1 MPKVSVLTPIYN
13 TEPEHLR
20 QAIESILNQTFTD
33 FEFIILNDRPW
44 NTEIEDIVLAYKDA
58 RIKYVKNDKNIGISK
73 SRNKLLSL
81 ASGEYLAIFDHDDIS
96 LPTRLEKQVDFLD
109 KNPMVGVVSSNT
121 EWFPGHHKTNHPS
134 DNLEIKKHLMF
145 ADVVDIL
152 NVKCDPGLYS
162 LLDKRDGILRGY
174 HMGGTWVSI
183 LLDGSVERNQIYAL
197 LDNSY
202 KLVATKYKKQ
212 EVHDKKSH
220 I

>member
-1 MPKVSVLTPIYN
+1 MKKSY
-13 TEPEHLR
+13 R
-20 QAIESILNQTFTD
+20 DDILKY
-33 FEFIILNDRPW
+33 
-44 NTEIEDIVLAYKDA
+44 AAKMYKTQP
-58 RIKYVKNDKNIGISK
+58 
-73 SRNKLLSL
+73 
-81 ASGEYLAIFDHDDIS
+81 EYLWARDPNYAV
-96 LPTRLEKQVDFLD
+96 LRR
-109 KNPMVGVVSSNT
+109 
-121 EWFPGHHKTNHPS
+121 S
-134 DNLEIKKHLMF
+134 DNRKWYGIIMDVPRVRLGL
-145 ADVVDIL
+145 AGDGVVDIL

>member
-1 MPKVSVLTPIYN
+1 MKKSY
-13 TEPEHLR
+13 R
-20 QAIESILNQTFTD
+20 DDILKY
-33 FEFIILNDRPW
+33 
-44 NTEIEDIVLAYKDA
+44 AAKMYKTQP
-58 RIKYVKNDKNIGISK
+58 
-73 SRNKLLSL
+73 
-81 ASGEYLAIFDHDDIS
+81 EYLWARDPNYAV
-96 LPTRLEKQVDFLD
+96 LRR
-109 KNPMVGVVSSNT
+109 
-121 EWFPGHHKTNHPS
+121 S
-134 DNLEIKKHLMF
+134 DNRKWYGVIMDVPCVRLGL
-145 ADVVDIL
+145 AGDGVVDIL